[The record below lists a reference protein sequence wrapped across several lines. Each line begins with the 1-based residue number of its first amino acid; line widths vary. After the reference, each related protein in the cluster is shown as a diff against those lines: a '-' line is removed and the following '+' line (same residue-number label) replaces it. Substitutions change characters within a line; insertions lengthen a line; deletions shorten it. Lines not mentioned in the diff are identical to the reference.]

1 MEAGI
6 LIGYFAKRDEA
17 RGALRK
23 LQRRGFRR
31 AALVSKTADGEVRT
45 WDPFLWRRA
54 FGATLAFILF
64 GTLAGVAFLGLHW
77 REPIPGRELFLP

>member
-17 RGALRK
+17 RRALRK
-23 LQRRGFRR
+23 LQRMGFRR
-31 AALVSKTADGEVRT
+31 AALVSKTADGDVRT

-64 GTLAGVAFLGLHW
+64 GVLAGVAFIGLHW
-77 REPIPGRELFLP
+77 P